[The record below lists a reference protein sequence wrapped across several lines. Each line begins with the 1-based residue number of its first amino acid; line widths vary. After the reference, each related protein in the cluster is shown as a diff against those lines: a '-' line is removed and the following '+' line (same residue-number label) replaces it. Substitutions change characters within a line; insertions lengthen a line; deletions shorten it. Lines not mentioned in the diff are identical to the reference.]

1 MHFNVKKQETYCKIL
16 AGVQLSEMRKHGMRY
31 SDTDE
36 SIGASRHLFD
46 KSATDVTEFAVCDN
60 TIYRSPVI
68 GLHNNR

>member
-1 MHFNVKKQETYCKIL
+1 
-16 AGVQLSEMRKHGMRY
+16 MRY

-60 TIYRSPVI
+60 KINLSPVI